1 MAAAAGAVP
10 DRTIETQIPA
20 RMDRLP
26 WSRWHWMVIIGLGTV
41 WILDGLAVTIVGA
54 IGGRLTEEG
63 AGLELTPAQ
72 VGAAGSAYIVGACLG
87 ALYFGRL
94 ADRIGRKKLFM
105 LTLAIFLAGSV
116 LTAFSM
122 TPLWFLVCRFITGA
136 GVGGE
141 YSAIHSAVDELIPA
155 RVRGWVDLVIGG
167 SYWIGTILG
176 SLASLLLLDESLFAK
191 DIGWRLAFGLAAVM
205 GFAILLVRRNVPES
219 PRWLFLHGHND
230 EAERVTA
237 DIERQIVESTG
248 QELMEPRRTIRIKQ
262 RGPMGIGEIA
272 GVVFRMYPKRTFV
285 GLALFTGQA
294 FLYNAIFFTYA
305 LVLTKIYGVASGSV
319 GLYLLPFAVG
329 NFLGPLLLGRF
340 FDTVGRKPMI
350 AGTYILSGV
359 LLIVTGLLFRS
370 GTLTATTQTVA
381 WCIIF
386 FFASAGASAAYLT
399 VSEIFPMETR
409 AMAIAF
415 FYATGT
421 IVGGFGGPLLFGALI
436 QTGEPSQIFIGYLVG
451 AVVMIIGG
459 VIQATMGVESA
470 QRDLEDI
477 APPLSAQ
484 GEELEEPGEEADP
497 HTVGRFKR
505 VDDDARAQPGQTPV
519 GGDR

>member
-1 MAAAAGAVP
+1 VSAGAF
-10 DRTIETQIPA
+10 RTIETAIPA

-26 WSRWHWMVIIGLGTV
+26 WSKWHWMVVIGLGTV

-63 AGLELTPAQ
+63 SGLELSASQ
-72 VGAAGSAYIVGACLG
+72 IGAAGSAYILGACMG

-94 ADRIGRKKLFM
+94 ADKIGRKKLFM

-122 TPLWFLVCRFITGA
+122 NFAWFLVCRFITGA

-155 RVRGWVDLVIGG
+155 RVRGAVDLIIGG

-176 SLASLLLLDESLFAK
+176 SLASLVLLNEEIFGADV
-191 DIGWRLAFGLAAVM
+191 GWRLCFGLAAAM
-205 GFAILLVRRNVPES
+205 GFAILLVRVRRNVPES
-219 PRWLFLHGHND
+219 PRWLFLHGHD
-230 EAERVTA
+230 EEAERVTA
-237 DIERQIVESTG
+237 DIERQVVASTG
-248 QELMEPRRTIRIKQ
+248 QELIEPRRTIRVKQ

-305 LVLTKIYGVASGSV
+305 MVLTEIYGVSSGSV

-329 NFLGPLLLGRF
+329 NFMGPLLLGRL

-350 AGTYILSGV
+350 AGTYILSGI
-359 LLIVTGLLFRS
+359 LLIITGLLFRN
-370 GTLTATTQTVA
+370 GTLDATTQTVA

-436 QTGEPSQIFIGYLVG
+436 QSGDPGQIFIGYVVG
-451 AVVMIIGG
+451 AVVMIVGG
-459 VIQATMGVESA
+459 IIQATMGVEA
-470 QRDLEDI
+470 AGRDLEDI
-477 APPLSAQ
+477 APPLSATD
-484 GEELEEPGEEADP
+484 EELEEPGEAADP
-497 HTVGRFKR
+497 YTLEREQGRFTR
-505 VDDDARAQPGQTPV
+505 GQAIETTGDDR
-519 GGDR
+519 